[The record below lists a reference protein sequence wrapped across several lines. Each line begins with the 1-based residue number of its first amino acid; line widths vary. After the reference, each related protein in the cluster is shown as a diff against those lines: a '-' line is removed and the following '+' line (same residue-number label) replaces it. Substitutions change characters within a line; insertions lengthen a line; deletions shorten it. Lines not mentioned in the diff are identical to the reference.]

1 MKIRLASSNDIGII
15 EKIYEDARVFMR
27 QSGNMYQWQGIYP
40 SRENIIS
47 DINDSCLC
55 LCCESELILGVFYFR
70 IGEDV
75 TYQTIYDGK
84 WLNESEYAVIHRI
97 AVSSESRG
105 KGVASFCFDYALSK
119 FPNIK
124 IDTHKDNIPMQKA
137 LTKNGFSYCGIIHL
151 LNGEERMAYQRS
163 I

>member
-1 MKIRLASSNDIGII
+1 MKIRLASSNDIGRI
-15 EKIYEDARVFMR
+15 EKIYEDARAFMR
-27 QSGNMYQWQGIYP
+27 QSGNMYQWQGVYP

-47 DINDSCLC
+47 DINDSCLY
-55 LCCESELILGVFYFR
+55 LCIENDLILGVFYFR
-70 IGEDV
+70 IGEDE
-75 TYQTIYDGK
+75 TYKTIYDGK

-105 KGVASFCFDYALSK
+105 KGVASFCFEYALDR

-124 IDTHKDNIPMQKA
+124 IDTHKDNLPMQKA

-151 LNGEERMAYQRS
+151 LNGDERMAYQRS
-163 I
+163 V